1 MIGDF
6 TLANEKLLSAI
17 KSPDDIK
24 KLSYTELGELCAE
37 IRNAMIS
44 TVSKNGGHLSSN
56 LGVVELSVA
65 LHKVFNSPNDKI
77 IWDVGHQVYT
87 HKIITGRYE
96 KFNTLRTEGGISGFS
111 SPEESEHDIFYSGHS
126 STSVSSAF
134 GIAMSNLLNG
144 KKDYTVAV
152 IGDGALTGGLAYEAL
167 NNAGRSKAR
176 LIVVLND
183 NKMSISENVGGVA
196 RYLAIIRSKPE
207 YFRLKAKTESVLNKI
222 PLIGRQLSKRIFN
235 IKTRIKNRMYKSTF
249 FEDMGF
255 RYMGPIDGHNLEQL
269 SEALDSAK
277 LVNGPVLLHVNTIK
291 GKGYDFAEKA
301 PSEFHGISQFNI
313 DNGETNIGS
322 ENFSSVFGSSLCRTA
337 KDDKRVCAVTAAM
350 ALGTGLKEFSEIFK
364 DRFFDVGIAEEH
376 AITFASGLSKG
387 GMKPVVALYSTFLQR
402 AYDQLIHDCSL
413 QNANMVIAVDRAGFV
428 GEDGVT
434 HQGLFDVPMLLS
446 VPNIKVYS
454 PFTFKRLNWDLE
466 NTIKQDG
473 LFAVRYPRGNDTALP
488 SGYEISEMDYD
499 LFNENGGALIV
510 TYGRVSAEAMY
521 AVEKLKSENKTV
533 SLLVLNCIKPIPK
546 DVFNISMTYR
556 KIVFYEES
564 EKSGSVGAAFAED
577 LAEKGYNGKF
587 EHIAVN
593 NEFVHHASV
602 PSLMKKYGLDRES
615 IYNKFLE
622 RKNG

>member
-24 KLSYTELGELCAE
+24 KMSYTELGELCAE

-322 ENFSSVFGSSLCRTA
+322 ENFSSVFGSKVCKIAES
-337 KDDKRVCAVTAAM
+337 DKRVCTVTAAM
-350 ALGTGLKEFSEIFK
+350 ALGTGLKNFSEK
-364 DRFFDVGIAEEH
+364 YSDRFFDVGIAEEH

-454 PFTFKRLNWDLE
+454 PFTFKRLNCDLE
-466 NTIKQDG
+466 NSIKQDG
-473 LFAVRYPRGNDTALP
+473 LFAVRYPRGNDTVLP
-488 SGYEISEMDYD
+488 NGYEISEMDYD
-499 LFNENGGALIV
+499 LYNENGGALIV

-533 SLLVLNCIKPIPK
+533 SLLVLNCIKPISK

-564 EKSGSVGAAFAED
+564 EKSGSVGETFAEA

-615 IYNKFLE
+615 IYNKFSE

>member
-6 TLANEKLLSAI
+6 TLANDKLLSAI

-24 KLSYTELGELCAE
+24 RMSYDELGELCAE
-37 IRNAMIS
+37 IRNTLIE

-56 LGVVELSVA
+56 LGVVELSVS

-176 LIVVLND
+176 LIVILND

-196 RYLAIIRSKPE
+196 RYLAVIRSKPE

-222 PLIGRQLSKRIFN
+222 PLIGKLLSKQIFN
-235 IKTRIKNRMYKSTF
+235 IKTTIKNRLYKSTF

-277 LVNGPVLLHVNTIK
+277 LVKGPVLLHINTIK
-291 GKGYDFAEKA
+291 GKGYDFAEKS
-301 PSEFHGISQFNI
+301 PSEFHGISKFNI

-322 ENFSSVFGSSLCRTA
+322 ENFSSVFGSEICKIAES
-337 KDDKRVCAVTAAM
+337 DKKVCAVTAAM
-350 ALGTGLKEFSEIFK
+350 ALGTGLKEFSEK
-364 DRFFDVGIAEEH
+364 YSDRFFDVGIAEEH

-387 GMKPVVALYSTFLQR
+387 GMKPVVAIYSTFLQR
-402 AYDQLIHDCSL
+402 TYDQLIHDCSL

-454 PFTFKRLNWDLE
+454 PFTFKRLNFDLE

-473 LFAVRYPRGNDTALP
+473 FFAVRYPRGNDTVLP
-488 SGYEISEMDYD
+488 NGYEISERDYD

-510 TYGRVSAEAMY
+510 TYGRVSAEAMF
-521 AVEKLKSENKTV
+521 AVEKLKTENTIV
-533 SLLVLNCIKPIPK
+533 SLLVLNCIKPIVK
-546 DVFNISMTYR
+546 DAFNIAMTYR

-564 EKSGSVGAAFAED
+564 EKSGSVGTAFAET

-602 PSLMKKYGLDRES
+602 SSLMEKFGLDRDS
-615 IYNKFLE
+615 IYNKFSE

>member
-24 KLSYTELGELCAE
+24 KMSYTELGELCAE

-65 LHKVFNSPNDKI
+65 LHKVFNSPSDKI

-134 GIAMSNLLNG
+134 GIAMSNLLKG

-196 RYLAIIRSKPE
+196 RYLAVIRSKPE

-222 PLIGRQLSKRIFN
+222 PLIGRQLSKQIFN

-277 LVNGPVLLHVNTIK
+277 LVNRPVLLHVNTIK

-322 ENFSSVFGSSLCRTA
+322 ENFSSVFGSSLCGIA

-350 ALGTGLKEFSEIFK
+350 ALGTGLKEFSQIFK

-454 PFTFKRLNWDLE
+454 PFTFKRLNCDLE
-466 NTIKQDG
+466 NSIKQDG
-473 LFAVRYPRGNDTALP
+473 LFAVRYPRGNDTVLP
-488 SGYEISEMDYD
+488 NGYEISERDYD

-564 EKSGSVGAAFAED
+564 EKSGSVGETFAEA

-593 NEFVHHASV
+593 NEFVHHAPVS
-602 PSLMKKYGLDRES
+602 SLMKKYGLYREA
-615 IYNKFLE
+615 IYNKFSE

>member
-24 KLSYTELGELCAE
+24 KMSYTELGELCAE

-322 ENFSSVFGSSLCRTA
+322 ENFSSVFGSKVCKIAES
-337 KDDKRVCAVTAAM
+337 DKRVCTVTAAM
-350 ALGTGLKEFSEIFK
+350 ALGTGLKNFSEK
-364 DRFFDVGIAEEH
+364 YSDRFFDVGIAEEH

-466 NTIKQDG
+466 NSIKQDG
-473 LFAVRYPRGNDTALP
+473 LFAVRYPRGNDTVLP
-488 SGYEISEMDYD
+488 NGYEISERDYD

-564 EKSGSVGAAFAED
+564 EKSGSVGETFAEA

-615 IYNKFLE
+615 IYNKFSE

>member
-1 MIGDF
+1 M
-6 TLANEKLLSAI
+6 ANDKLLSAI

-24 KLSYTELGELCAE
+24 RMSYDELGELCAE
-37 IRNAMIS
+37 IRNTLIE

-56 LGVVELSVA
+56 LGVVELSVS

-176 LIVVLND
+176 LIVILND

-196 RYLAIIRSKPE
+196 RYLAVIRSKPE

-222 PLIGRQLSKRIFN
+222 PLIGKLLSKQIFN
-235 IKTRIKNRMYKSTF
+235 IKTTIKNRLYKSTF

-277 LVNGPVLLHVNTIK
+277 LVKGPVLLHINTIK
-291 GKGYDFAEKA
+291 GKGYDFAEKS
-301 PSEFHGISQFNI
+301 PSEFHGISKFNI

-322 ENFSSVFGSSLCRTA
+322 ENFSSVFGSEICKIAES
-337 KDDKRVCAVTAAM
+337 DKKVCAVTAAM
-350 ALGTGLKEFSEIFK
+350 ALGTGLKEFSEK
-364 DRFFDVGIAEEH
+364 YSDRFFDVGIAEEH

-387 GMKPVVALYSTFLQR
+387 GMKPVVAIYSTFLQR
-402 AYDQLIHDCSL
+402 TYDQLIHDCSL

-454 PFTFKRLNWDLE
+454 PFTFKRLNFDLE

-473 LFAVRYPRGNDTALP
+473 FFAVRYPRGNDTVLP
-488 SGYEISEMDYD
+488 NGYEISERDYD

-510 TYGRVSAEAMY
+510 TYGRVSAEAMF
-521 AVEKLKSENKTV
+521 AVEKLKTENTIV
-533 SLLVLNCIKPIPK
+533 SLLVLNCIKPIAK
-546 DVFNISMTYR
+546 DAFNIAMTYR

-564 EKSGSVGAAFAED
+564 EKSGSVGTAFAET

-602 PSLMKKYGLDRES
+602 SSLMEKFGLDRDS
-615 IYNKFLE
+615 IYNNFSE

>member
-24 KLSYTELGELCAE
+24 KMSYTELGELCAE

-196 RYLAIIRSKPE
+196 RYLAVIRSKPE
-207 YFRLKAKTESVLNKI
+207 YFRLKAKTESILNKI
-222 PLIGRQLSKRIFN
+222 PLIGRQLSKQIFN

-350 ALGTGLKEFSEIFK
+350 ALGTGLKEFSQIFK

-533 SLLVLNCIKPIPK
+533 SLLVLNCIKPIAK
-546 DVFNISMTYR
+546 DAFNIAMTYR

-564 EKSGSVGAAFAED
+564 EKSGSVGETFAET
-577 LAEKGYNGKF
+577 LAVKGYNGKF

-615 IYNKFLE
+615 IYNKFSE

>member
-24 KLSYTELGELCAE
+24 KMSYTELGELCAE
-37 IRNAMIS
+37 IRDAMIS

-96 KFNTLRTEGGISGFS
+96 KFNTLRTEDGISGFS

-196 RYLAIIRSKPE
+196 RYLAVIRSKPE

-222 PLIGRQLSKRIFN
+222 PLIGRQLSKQIFN

-277 LVNGPVLLHVNTIK
+277 LVNGPVLLHINTIK

-350 ALGTGLKEFSEIFK
+350 ALGTGLKEFSQIFK

-454 PFTFKRLNWDLE
+454 PFTFNRLNWDLE

-473 LFAVRYPRGNDTALP
+473 LFAVRYPRGNDTVLP
-488 SGYEISEMDYD
+488 NGYEISERDYD

-533 SLLVLNCIKPIPK
+533 SLLVLNCIKPIAK

-564 EKSGSVGAAFAED
+564 EKSGSVGETFAET

-615 IYNKFLE
+615 IYNKFSE

>member
-6 TLANEKLLSAI
+6 TLPNNNLLSEI

-24 KLSYTELGELCAE
+24 NLSFDKLRELCAE
-37 IRNAMIS
+37 IRNVLIE
-44 TVSKNGGHLSSN
+44 TVSNNGGHLSSN

-65 LHKVFNSPNDKI
+65 LHKVFNSPKDKI

-87 HKIITGRYE
+87 HKILTGRCE
-96 KFNTLRTEGGISGFS
+96 QFSTLRTEGGISGFS

-134 GIAMSNLLNG
+134 GIAMANRING
-144 KKDYTVAV
+144 KKDYTIAV

-176 LIVVLND
+176 LIVILND

-196 RYLAIIRSKPE
+196 RYLAVIRSKPE
-207 YFRLKAKTESVLNKI
+207 YFRLKAKTESTITKI
-222 PLIGRQLSKRIFN
+222 PLIGRPLAKQIFDL
-235 IKTRIKNRMYKSTF
+235 KTRIKNRMYKSTF

-277 LVNGPVLLHVNTIK
+277 LVNGPVLLHINTIK
-291 GKGYDFAEKA
+291 GKGYDFAEKS
-301 PSEFHGISQFNI
+301 PSEFHGISKFNI

-322 ENFSSVFGSSLCRTA
+322 DNFSSVFGSTICELA
-337 KDDKRVCAVTAAM
+337 EKDKRVCAVTAAM
-350 ALGTGLKEFSEIFK
+350 ALGTGLKDFSKKYPE
-364 DRFFDVGIAEEH
+364 RFFDVGIAEEH
-376 AITFASGLSKG
+376 AITFTAGLSKG

-402 AYDQLIHDCSL
+402 SFDQLIHDCSL
-413 QNANMVIAVDRAGFV
+413 QNANMIIAVDRAGFV

-434 HQGLFDVPMLLS
+434 HQGLFDVPMLLA
-446 VPNIKVYS
+446 VPNIKIYS
-454 PFTFKRLNWDLE
+454 PFTFKRMKYDFE
-466 NTIKQDG
+466 SAVKQDG
-473 LFAVRYPRGNDTALP
+473 LFAIRYPRGNDADLP
-488 SGYEISEMDYD
+488 KGYEISENDFD
-499 LFNENGGALIV
+499 FFNENGAALIV
-510 TYGRVSAEAMY
+510 TYGRISAETMF
-521 AVEKLKSENKTV
+521 AVEKLKSENKIV

-546 DVFNISMTYR
+546 EVFNIALTYR

-564 EKSGSVGAAFAED
+564 EKAGSVGTAFAEI

-593 NEFVHHASV
+593 DEFVHHASV
-602 PSLMKKYGLDRES
+602 PALLKKFGLDRDS
-615 IYNKFLE
+615 IYNKFSEKL
-622 RKNG
+622 NG

>member
-24 KLSYTELGELCAE
+24 KMSYTELGELCAE

-65 LHKVFNSPNDKI
+65 LHKVFDSPNDKI

-196 RYLAIIRSKPE
+196 RYLAVIRSKPE

-222 PLIGRQLSKRIFN
+222 PLIGRQLSKQIFN

-277 LVNGPVLLHVNTIK
+277 LVNGPVLLHINTIK

-350 ALGTGLKEFSEIFK
+350 ALGTGLKEFSQIFK

-473 LFAVRYPRGNDTALP
+473 LFAVRYPRGNDTVLP
-488 SGYEISEMDYD
+488 SGYEISERDYD

-533 SLLVLNCIKPIPK
+533 SLLILNCIKPIAK
-546 DVFNISMTYR
+546 DAFNIAMTYR

-564 EKSGSVGAAFAED
+564 EKSGSVGETFAET

-615 IYNKFLE
+615 IYNKFSE

>member
-1 MIGDF
+1 M
-6 TLANEKLLSAI
+6 ANEKLLSAI

-24 KLSYTELGELCAE
+24 QMSYSQLSELCAE
-37 IRNAMIS
+37 IRNLLIA

-65 LHKVFNSPNDKI
+65 LHKVFNSPKDKI

-87 HKIITGRYE
+87 HKILTGRYE
-96 KFNTLRTEGGISGFS
+96 QFASLRTEGGISGFS
-111 SPEESEHDIFYSGHS
+111 SPQESEHDIFYSGHS

-134 GIAMSNLLNG
+134 GIAMSNRLNG

-167 NNAGRSKAR
+167 NNAGRSKTR

-196 RYLAIIRSKPE
+196 RYLAVIRSKPE
-207 YFRLKAKTESVLNKI
+207 YFRLKAKTESTINKI
-222 PLIGRQLSKRIFN
+222 PFIGRLLSKEIFN
-235 IKTRIKNRMYKSTF
+235 LKTRIKNRMYKSTF

-301 PSEFHGISQFNI
+301 PSEFHGISKFNI

-322 ENFSSVFGSSLCRTA
+322 ENFSAVFGSKLCEIA
-337 KDDKRVCAVTAAM
+337 ENDKRVCAVTAAM
-350 ALGTGLKEFSEIFK
+350 ALGTGLKEFSEK
-364 DRFFDVGIAEEH
+364 YSDRFFDVGIAEEH

-387 GMKPVVALYSTFLQR
+387 NMKPIVTLYSTFLQR
-402 AYDQLIHDCSL
+402 AYDQIIHDCSL

-446 VPNIKVYS
+446 VPNIKIYS
-454 PFTFKRLNWDLE
+454 PFTFNRLNFDLE
-466 NTIKQDG
+466 NVIEKDG
-473 LFAVRYPRGNDTALP
+473 LFAVRYPRGNDIVLP
-488 SGYEISEMDYD
+488 NGYEISEKDYD

-546 DVFNISMTYR
+546 EAFNIALTYKR
-556 KIVFYEES
+556 IVFFEES
-564 EKSGSVGAAFAED
+564 EKAGSVGTYFAET

-593 NEFVHHASV
+593 NEFVPHASV
-602 PSLMKKYGLDRES
+602 TSLMSKFGLDRDS
-615 IYNKFLE
+615 IYE
-622 RKNG
+622 RFRRS

>member
-24 KLSYTELGELCAE
+24 KMSYTELGELCAE

-322 ENFSSVFGSSLCRTA
+322 ENFSSVFGSKVCKIAES
-337 KDDKRVCAVTAAM
+337 DKRVCTVTAAM
-350 ALGTGLKEFSEIFK
+350 ALGTGLKNFSEK
-364 DRFFDVGIAEEH
+364 YSDRFFDVGIAEEH

-466 NTIKQDG
+466 NSIKQDG
-473 LFAVRYPRGNDTALP
+473 LFAVRYPRGNDTVLP
-488 SGYEISEMDYD
+488 NGYEISERDYD
-499 LFNENGGALIV
+499 LYNENGGALIV

-564 EKSGSVGAAFAED
+564 EKSGSVGETFAEA

-615 IYNKFLE
+615 IYNKFSE

>member
-24 KLSYTELGELCAE
+24 KMSYTELGELCAE

-196 RYLAIIRSKPE
+196 RYLAVIRSKPE

-222 PLIGRQLSKRIFN
+222 PLIGRQLSKQIFN

-277 LVNGPVLLHVNTIK
+277 LVNGPVLLHINTIK

-337 KDDKRVCAVTAAM
+337 KDYKRVCAVTAAM
-350 ALGTGLKEFSEIFK
+350 ALGTGLKEFSQIFK

-473 LFAVRYPRGNDTALP
+473 LFAVRYPRGNDTVLP
-488 SGYEISEMDYD
+488 NGYEISEMDYD

-533 SLLVLNCIKPIPK
+533 SLLILNCIKPIAK
-546 DVFNISMTYR
+546 DAFNIAMTYR

-564 EKSGSVGAAFAED
+564 EKSGSVGETFAET

-615 IYNKFLE
+615 IYNKFSE

>member
-6 TLANEKLLSAI
+6 ILENNSLLSTI
-17 KSPDDIK
+17 KSPSDVK
-24 KLSYTELGELCAE
+24 KLSLGELEILCAE
-37 IRNAMIS
+37 IRNLMIE
-44 TVSKNGGHLSSN
+44 TVSQNGGHLSSN

-87 HKIITGRYE
+87 HKILTGRYE
-96 KFNTLRTEGGISGFS
+96 KFSTLRTEGGISGFS

-126 STSVSSAF
+126 STSVSSAL
-134 GIAMSNLLNG
+134 GIALSNHING
-144 KKDYTVAV
+144 KRDYTVAV

-167 NNAGRSKAR
+167 NNAGRAKAR

-196 RYLAIIRSKPE
+196 RYLAVIRSKPE
-207 YFRLKAKTESVLNKI
+207 YFRLKAKTETVITKI
-222 PLIGRQLSKRIFN
+222 PLVGRSLAKEIFK

-277 LVNGPVLLHVNTIK
+277 LVNGPVLLHINTVK

-301 PSEFHGISQFNI
+301 PSEFHGISKFNI
-313 DNGETNIGS
+313 ENGETNIGS
-322 ENFSSVFGSSLCRTA
+322 ENFSSAFGEIICDKA
-337 KDDKRVCAVTAAM
+337 KNDKRICAVTAAM
-350 ALGTGLKEFSEIFK
+350 SLGTGLKDFSDK
-364 DRFFDVGIAEEH
+364 YPDRFFDVGIAEEH

-402 AYDQLIHDCSL
+402 TYDQLIHDCSL
-413 QNANMVIAVDRAGFV
+413 QNANMIIAVDRAGFV

-446 VPNIKVYS
+446 IPNIKIYS
-454 PFTFKRLNWDLE
+454 PFTFERMKHDFDTAFE
-466 NTIKQDG
+466 QDG
-473 LFAVRYPRGNDTALP
+473 LFAVRYPRGNDTVLP
-488 SGYEISEMDYD
+488 NGYEISKNDFD
-499 LFNENGGALIV
+499 LFNENGGAVIV
-510 TYGRVSAEAMY
+510 TYGRVSAEAMF
-521 AVEKLKSENKTV
+521 AVEKLKSVNKIV
-533 SLLVLNCIKPIPK
+533 SLLVLNVIKPIPI
-546 DVFNISMTYR
+546 DALNIAQTYK

-564 EKSGSVGAAFAED
+564 ERTGAVGSLFGEM
-577 LAEKGYNGKF
+577 LAERGYTGKY

-593 NEFVHHASV
+593 NEFVHHAPVS
-602 PSLMKKYGLDRES
+602 SLFQKYHLDRNS
-615 IYNKFLE
+615 IYNKFSEKL
-622 RKNG
+622 NG

>member
-1 MIGDF
+1 MNGDF
-6 TLANEKLLSAI
+6 ILANEKLLSAI
-17 KSPDDIK
+17 KSPDDVK
-24 KLSYTELGELCAE
+24 RMSYDELGELCAE
-37 IRNAMIS
+37 IRNTLIE

-56 LGVVELSVA
+56 LGVVELSVS
-65 LHKVFNSPNDKI
+65 LHKVFNSPSDKI

-176 LIVVLND
+176 LIVILND

-196 RYLAIIRSKPE
+196 RYLAVIRSKPE

-222 PLIGRQLSKRIFN
+222 PLIGKLLSKQIFN
-235 IKTRIKNRMYKSTF
+235 IKTTIKNRLYKSTF

-277 LVNGPVLLHVNTIK
+277 LVKGPVLLHINTIK
-291 GKGYDFAEKA
+291 GKGYDFAEKS
-301 PSEFHGISQFNI
+301 PSEFHGISKFNI

-322 ENFSSVFGSSLCRTA
+322 ENFSSVFGSEICKIAES
-337 KDDKRVCAVTAAM
+337 DKKVCAVTAAM
-350 ALGTGLKEFSEIFK
+350 ALGTGLKEFSEK
-364 DRFFDVGIAEEH
+364 YSDRFFDVGIAEEH

-387 GMKPVVALYSTFLQR
+387 GMKPVVAIYSTFLQR
-402 AYDQLIHDCSL
+402 TYDQLIHDCSL

-454 PFTFKRLNWDLE
+454 PFTFKRLNFDLE

-473 LFAVRYPRGNDTALP
+473 FFAVRYPRGNDTVLP
-488 SGYEISEMDYD
+488 NGYEISERDYD

-510 TYGRVSAEAMY
+510 TYGRVSAEAMF
-521 AVEKLKSENKTV
+521 AVEKLKTENTIV
-533 SLLVLNCIKPIPK
+533 SLLVLNCIKPIAK
-546 DVFNISMTYR
+546 DAFNIAMTYR

-564 EKSGSVGAAFAED
+564 EKSGSVGTAFAET

-602 PSLMKKYGLDRES
+602 SSLMEKFGLDRDS
-615 IYNKFLE
+615 IYNKFSE

>member
-24 KLSYTELGELCAE
+24 KMSYTELGELCAE

-196 RYLAIIRSKPE
+196 RYLAVIRSKPE

-222 PLIGRQLSKRIFN
+222 PLIGRQLSKQIFN

-277 LVNGPVLLHVNTIK
+277 LVNGPVLLHINTIK

-350 ALGTGLKEFSEIFK
+350 ALGTGLKEFSQIFK

-473 LFAVRYPRGNDTALP
+473 LFAVRYPRGNDTVLP
-488 SGYEISEMDYD
+488 NGYEISEMDYD

-533 SLLVLNCIKPIPK
+533 SLLILNCIKPIAK
-546 DVFNISMTYR
+546 DAFNIAMTYR

-564 EKSGSVGAAFAED
+564 EKSGSVGETFAET

-615 IYNKFLE
+615 IYNKFSE

>member
-24 KLSYTELGELCAE
+24 KMSYTELGELCAE

-322 ENFSSVFGSSLCRTA
+322 ENFSSVFGSKVCKIAES
-337 KDDKRVCAVTAAM
+337 DKRVCTVTAAM
-350 ALGTGLKEFSEIFK
+350 ALGTGLKNFSEK
-364 DRFFDVGIAEEH
+364 YSDRFFDVGIAEEH

-466 NTIKQDG
+466 NTIKQAG
-473 LFAVRYPRGNDTALP
+473 LFAVRYPRGNDTVLP
-488 SGYEISEMDYD
+488 NGYEISERDYD

-564 EKSGSVGAAFAED
+564 EKSGSVGETFAEA

-615 IYNKFLE
+615 IYNKFSE

>member
-24 KLSYTELGELCAE
+24 KMSYTELGELCAE

-322 ENFSSVFGSSLCRTA
+322 ENFSSVFGSKVCKIAES
-337 KDDKRVCAVTAAM
+337 DKRVCTVTAAM
-350 ALGTGLKEFSEIFK
+350 ALGTGLKNFSEK
-364 DRFFDVGIAEEH
+364 YSDRFFDVGIAEEH

-402 AYDQLIHDCSL
+402 AYDQLVHDCSL

-434 HQGLFDVPMLLS
+434 HQGLFDVSMLLS

-466 NTIKQDG
+466 NTIKKDG
-473 LFAVRYPRGNDTALP
+473 LFAVRYPRGNDTVLP
-488 SGYEISEMDYD
+488 NGYEISEMDYD

-564 EKSGSVGAAFAED
+564 EKSGSVGEIFAEA

-615 IYNKFLE
+615 IYNKFSE

>member
-24 KLSYTELGELCAE
+24 KMSYTELGELCAE

-196 RYLAIIRSKPE
+196 RYLAVIRSKPE

-222 PLIGRQLSKRIFN
+222 PLIGRQLSKQIFN

-277 LVNGPVLLHVNTIK
+277 LVNGPVLLHINTIK

-350 ALGTGLKEFSEIFK
+350 ALGTGLKEFSQIFK

-473 LFAVRYPRGNDTALP
+473 LFAVRYPRGNDTVLP
-488 SGYEISEMDYD
+488 NGYEISERDYD

-533 SLLVLNCIKPIPK
+533 SLLVLNCIKPIAK

-564 EKSGSVGAAFAED
+564 EKSGSVGETFAET

-615 IYNKFLE
+615 IYNKFSE

>member
-1 MIGDF
+1 MENN
-6 TLANEKLLSAI
+6 TLLSAI
-17 KSPDDIK
+17 KSPDDLK
-24 KLSYTELGELCAE
+24 KLSFQQLGILCAE
-37 IRNAMIS
+37 IRNLMIT
-44 TVSKNGGHLSSN
+44 TVSQNGGHLSSN

-77 IWDVGHQVYT
+77 IWDVGHQVYA
-87 HKIITGRYE
+87 HKILTGRYE
-96 KFNTLRTEGGISGFS
+96 NFSTLRTEGGISGFS

-134 GIAMSNLLNG
+134 GIAMSNLMTG
-144 KKDYTVAV
+144 KKDYTIAV

-167 NNAGRSKAR
+167 NNAGRSRAR

-196 RYLAIIRSKPE
+196 RYLAVIRSKPE
-207 YFRLKAKTESVLNKI
+207 YFRLKAKTESTLTKI
-222 PLIGRQLSKRIFN
+222 PFIGRALAKEIFN
-235 IKTRIKNRMYKSTF
+235 LKTRIKNRMYKSTF

-277 LVNGPVLLHVNTIK
+277 LVNGPVLLHINTVK
-291 GKGYDFAEKA
+291 GKGYDFAEKS
-301 PSEFHGISQFNI
+301 PSEFHGISKFNI
-313 DNGETNIGS
+313 NNGETNIGS
-322 ENFSSVFGSSLCRTA
+322 ENFSSVFGETICNMA
-337 KDDKRVCAVTAAM
+337 ENDKRICAVTAAM
-350 ALGTGLKEFSEIFK
+350 SLGTGLKDFSEK
-364 DRFFDVGIAEEH
+364 YPDRFFDVGIAEEH

-413 QNANMVIAVDRAGFV
+413 QNANMIIAVDRAGFV

-446 VPNIKVYS
+446 VPNIKIYS
-454 PFTFKRLNWDLE
+454 PFTFKRMKFDFDVAV
-466 NTIKQDG
+466 KQNG
-473 LFAVRYPRGNDTALP
+473 LFAVRYPRGNDTVLP
-488 SGYEISEMDYD
+488 QGYEISENDFD

-521 AVEKLKSENKTV
+521 AVEKLKSENKIV
-533 SLLVLNCIKPIPK
+533 SLLILNCIKPIPK
-546 DVFNISMTYR
+546 EAFNIALTYK

-564 EKSGSVGAAFAED
+564 EKAGSVGTIFAET
-577 LAEKGYNGKF
+577 LAERGYNGKY

-593 NEFVHHASV
+593 NEFVPHASV
-602 PSLMKKYGLDRES
+602 SALMNKFGFDRES
-615 IYNKFLE
+615 IYNKFSEKL
-622 RKNG
+622 NG

>member
-1 MIGDF
+1 M
-6 TLANEKLLSAI
+6 ANEKLLSAI
-17 KSPDDIK
+17 KSPYDIK
-24 KLSYTELGELCAE
+24 QMSYAELSELCAE
-37 IRNAMIS
+37 IRNLMID

-65 LHKVFNSPNDKI
+65 LHKVFDSPNDKI

-87 HKIITGRYE
+87 HKILTGRYD
-96 KFNTLRTEGGISGFS
+96 KFCSLRTEGGISGFS

-134 GIAMSNLLNG
+134 GVAMSNRLNG

-196 RYLAIIRSKPE
+196 RYLAVIRSKPE
-207 YFRLKAKTESVLNKI
+207 YFRLKAKTESTLNKI
-222 PLIGRQLSKRIFN
+222 PFVGRLLAKEIFN

-277 LVNGPVLLHVNTIK
+277 MVNGPVLLHVNTIK
-291 GKGYDFAEKA
+291 GKGYDFAEKS
-301 PSEFHGISQFNI
+301 PSEFHGISKFNI
-313 DNGETNIGS
+313 DNGETNLGT
-322 ENFSSVFGSSLCRTA
+322 ENFSSVFGSKLCEA
-337 KDDKRVCAVTAAM
+337 AEKDKKICAVTAAM
-350 ALGTGLKEFSEIFK
+350 ALGTGLKDFSEQYP

-376 AITFASGLSKG
+376 AITFSSGLAKG

-446 VPNIKVYS
+446 VPNIKIYS
-454 PFTFKRLNWDLE
+454 PFTFERLNFDLD
-466 NTIKQDG
+466 NAIKKDG

-488 SGYEISEMDYD
+488 KGYKISDRDFD
-499 LFNENGGALIV
+499 LFNENGGVLIV
-510 TYGRVSAEAMY
+510 TYGRVSAEAMF
-521 AVEKLKSENKTV
+521 AVERLKAENKIV
-533 SLLVLNCIKPIPK
+533 SLLVLNCIKPVPK
-546 DVFNISMTYR
+546 DAVNIAMTYKR
-556 KIVFYEES
+556 IAFYEES
-564 EKSGSVGAAFAED
+564 QKAGSVGTAFSAV

-593 NEFVHHASV
+593 NEFVPHSSV
-602 PSLMKKYGLDRES
+602 SSLMSKFCLDRDS
-615 IYNKFLE
+615 IYEKF
-622 RKNG
+622 RRN

>member
-24 KLSYTELGELCAE
+24 KMSYTELGELCAE

-196 RYLAIIRSKPE
+196 RYLAVIRSKPE

-222 PLIGRQLSKRIFN
+222 PLIGRQLSKQIFN

-350 ALGTGLKEFSEIFK
+350 ALGTGLKEFSQIFK

-473 LFAVRYPRGNDTALP
+473 LFAVRYPRGNDTVLP
-488 SGYEISEMDYD
+488 NGYEISERDYD

-564 EKSGSVGAAFAED
+564 EKSGSVGETFAET

-615 IYNKFLE
+615 IYNKFSE

>member
-1 MIGDF
+1 MI
-6 TLANEKLLSAI
+6 T
-17 KSPDDIK
+17 
-24 KLSYTELGELCAE
+24 
-37 IRNAMIS
+37 
-44 TVSKNGGHLSSN
+44 TVSQNGGHLSSN

-87 HKIITGRYE
+87 HKILTGRYE
-96 KFNTLRTEGGISGFS
+96 NFPTLRTEGGISGFS

-134 GIAMSNLLNG
+134 GIAMSNLMTG
-144 KKDYTVAV
+144 KKDYTIAV

-167 NNAGRSKAR
+167 NNAGRSRAR
-176 LIVVLND
+176 LIVILND

-196 RYLAIIRSKPE
+196 RYLAVIRSKPE
-207 YFRLKAKTESVLNKI
+207 YFRLKAKTESTLTKI
-222 PLIGRQLSKRIFN
+222 PFIGRALAKEIFN
-235 IKTRIKNRMYKSTF
+235 LKTRIKNRMYKSTF

-277 LVNGPVLLHVNTIK
+277 LVNGPVLLHINTVK
-291 GKGYDFAEKA
+291 GKGYDFAEKS
-301 PSEFHGISQFNI
+301 PSEFHGISKFNI
-313 DNGETNIGS
+313 NNGETNIGS
-322 ENFSSVFGSSLCRTA
+322 ENFSSVFGETICNMA
-337 KDDKRVCAVTAAM
+337 ENDKRICAVTAAM
-350 ALGTGLKEFSEIFK
+350 SLGTGLKDFSEK
-364 DRFFDVGIAEEH
+364 YPDRFFDVGIAEEH

-387 GMKPVVALYSTFLQR
+387 GVKPVVALYSTFLQR

-413 QNANMVIAVDRAGFV
+413 QNANMIIAVDRAGFV

-446 VPNIKVYS
+446 VPNIKIYS
-454 PFTFKRLNWDLE
+454 PFTFNRMKFDFDVAV
-466 NTIKQDG
+466 KQNG
-473 LFAVRYPRGNDTALP
+473 LFAVRYPRGNDTVLP
-488 SGYEISEMDYD
+488 QGYEISENDFD

-521 AVEKLKSENKTV
+521 AVEKLKSENKIV

-546 DVFNISMTYR
+546 EAFNIALTYK

-564 EKSGSVGAAFAED
+564 EKAGSVGTIFAET
-577 LAEKGYNGKF
+577 LAERGYNGKY

-593 NEFVHHASV
+593 NEFVPHASV
-602 PSLMKKYGLDRES
+602 SALMNKFGFDRES
-615 IYNKFLE
+615 IYNKFSEKL
-622 RKNG
+622 NG

>member
-24 KLSYTELGELCAE
+24 KMSYTELGELCAE

-196 RYLAIIRSKPE
+196 RYLAVIRSKPE

-222 PLIGRQLSKRIFN
+222 PLIGRQLSKQIFN

-277 LVNGPVLLHVNTIK
+277 LVNGPVLLHINTIK

-350 ALGTGLKEFSEIFK
+350 ALGTGLKEFSQIFK

-473 LFAVRYPRGNDTALP
+473 LFAVRYPRGNDTVLP
-488 SGYEISEMDYD
+488 NGYEISERDYD
-499 LFNENGGALIV
+499 LYNENGGALIV

-564 EKSGSVGAAFAED
+564 EKSGSVGETFAET

-593 NEFVHHASV
+593 NEFVHHAPVS
-602 PSLMKKYGLDRES
+602 SLMKKYGLDRES
-615 IYNKFLE
+615 IYNKFSE

>member
-24 KLSYTELGELCAE
+24 KMSYTELGELCAE

-196 RYLAIIRSKPE
+196 RYLAVIRSKPE

-222 PLIGRQLSKRIFN
+222 PLIGRQLSKQIFN

-277 LVNGPVLLHVNTIK
+277 LVNGPVLLHINTIK

-350 ALGTGLKEFSEIFK
+350 ALGTGLKEFSQIFK

-454 PFTFKRLNWDLE
+454 PFTFNRLNWDLE

-473 LFAVRYPRGNDTALP
+473 LFAVRYPRGNDTVLP
-488 SGYEISEMDYD
+488 NGYEISERDYD

-533 SLLVLNCIKPIPK
+533 SLLVLNCIKPIAK

-564 EKSGSVGAAFAED
+564 EKSGSVGETFAET

-615 IYNKFLE
+615 IYNKFSE

>member
-24 KLSYTELGELCAE
+24 KMSYTELGELCAE

-322 ENFSSVFGSSLCRTA
+322 ENFSSVFGSKVCKIAES
-337 KDDKRVCAVTAAM
+337 DKRVCTVTAAM
-350 ALGTGLKEFSEIFK
+350 ALGTGLKNFSEK
-364 DRFFDVGIAEEH
+364 YSDRFFDVGIAEEH

-466 NTIKQDG
+466 NTIKKDG
-473 LFAVRYPRGNDTALP
+473 LFAVRYPRGNDTVLP
-488 SGYEISEMDYD
+488 NGYEISEMDYD
-499 LFNENGGALIV
+499 LYNENGGALIV

-564 EKSGSVGAAFAED
+564 EKSGSVGEIFAEA

-615 IYNKFLE
+615 IYNKFSE

>member
-6 TLANEKLLSAI
+6 TLANEKMLSAI

-24 KLSYTELGELCAE
+24 QLSYDELGELCAE
-37 IRNAMIS
+37 IRNTMID
-44 TVSKNGGHLSSN
+44 TVSQNGGHLSSN

-111 SPEESEHDIFYSGHS
+111 SPEESKHDIFYSGHS

-167 NNAGRSKAR
+167 NNAGRSKTR
-176 LIVVLND
+176 LIVILND

-196 RYLAIIRSKPE
+196 RYLAVIRSKPE

-222 PLIGRQLSKRIFN
+222 PLVGKPLAKQIFN
-235 IKTRIKNRMYKSTF
+235 IKTRIKNRLYRSTF

-269 SEALDSAK
+269 CEALDSAK

-291 GKGYDFAEKA
+291 GKGYDFAEKS
-301 PSEFHGISQFNI
+301 PSEFHGISRFNV
-313 DNGETNIGS
+313 DNGETNLCS
-322 ENFSSVFGSSLCRTA
+322 ENFSSVFGSIICKIA
-337 KDDKRVCAVTAAM
+337 ENDKRVCAVTAAM
-350 ALGTGLKEFSEIFK
+350 SLGTGLKEFSQKYPE
-364 DRFFDVGIAEEH
+364 RFFDVGIAEEH

-402 AYDQLIHDCSL
+402 TYDQLIHDCSL
-413 QNANMVIAVDRAGFV
+413 QKADMIIAVDRAGFV

-434 HQGLFDVPMLLS
+434 HQGLFDIPMLLS
-446 VPNIKVYS
+446 VPDIKIFS
-454 PFTFKRLNWDLE
+454 PFTFKRMKFDFE
-466 NTIKQDG
+466 YSVRQKG
-473 LFAVRYPRGNDTALP
+473 LFVIRYPRGGDTLLP
-488 SGYEISEMDYD
+488 ENYEISENDFD

-510 TYGRVSAEAMY
+510 TYGRISAEAMF
-521 AVEKLKSENKTV
+521 AIEKLKSENTFV
-533 SLLVLNCIKPIPK
+533 SLLVLNCVKPIPK
-546 DVFNISMTYR
+546 DSFNIALTYR

-564 EKSGSVGAAFAED
+564 EKAGSVGTLFAET

-593 NEFVHHASV
+593 NVFVHHAPVS
-602 PSLMKKYGLDRES
+602 SLMEKFGLDRES
-615 IYNKFLE
+615 IYNKFSE

>member
-24 KLSYTELGELCAE
+24 KMSYTEIGELCAE

-196 RYLAIIRSKPE
+196 RYLAVIRSKPE

-222 PLIGRQLSKRIFN
+222 PLIGRQLSKQIFN

-322 ENFSSVFGSSLCRTA
+322 ENFSSVFGSSLCRIA
-337 KDDKRVCAVTAAM
+337 KDDKRICAVTAAM

-488 SGYEISEMDYD
+488 SGYEISERDYD

-533 SLLVLNCIKPIPK
+533 SLLILNCIKPIAK
-546 DVFNISMTYR
+546 DAFNIAMTYR

-564 EKSGSVGAAFAED
+564 EKSGSVGAAFAET

-593 NEFVHHASV
+593 NEFVHHAPVS
-602 PSLMKKYGLDRES
+602 SLMKKYGLDRES
-615 IYNKFLE
+615 IYNKFSE

>member
-6 TLANEKLLSAI
+6 TLANDKLLSAI

-24 KLSYTELGELCAE
+24 RMSYDELGELCAE
-37 IRNAMIS
+37 IRNTLIE

-56 LGVVELSVA
+56 LGVVELSVS

-176 LIVVLND
+176 LIVILND

-196 RYLAIIRSKPE
+196 RYLAVIRSKPE

-222 PLIGRQLSKRIFN
+222 PLIGKLLSKQIFN
-235 IKTRIKNRMYKSTF
+235 IKTTIKNRLYKSTF

-277 LVNGPVLLHVNTIK
+277 LVKGPVLLHINTIK
-291 GKGYDFAEKA
+291 GKGYDFAEKS
-301 PSEFHGISQFNI
+301 PSEFHGISKFNI

-322 ENFSSVFGSSLCRTA
+322 ENFSSVFGSEICKIAES
-337 KDDKRVCAVTAAM
+337 DKKVCAVTAAM
-350 ALGTGLKEFSEIFK
+350 ALGTGLKEFSEK
-364 DRFFDVGIAEEH
+364 YSDRFFDVGIAEEH

-387 GMKPVVALYSTFLQR
+387 GIKPVVAIYSTFLQR
-402 AYDQLIHDCSL
+402 TYDQLIHDCSL

-454 PFTFKRLNWDLE
+454 PFTFKRLNFDLE

-473 LFAVRYPRGNDTALP
+473 FFAVRYPRGNDTVLP
-488 SGYEISEMDYD
+488 NGYEISERDYD

-510 TYGRVSAEAMY
+510 TYGRVSSEAMF
-521 AVEKLKSENKTV
+521 AIEKLKTENTIV
-533 SLLVLNCIKPIPK
+533 SLLVLNCIKPIVK
-546 DVFNISMTYR
+546 DVFNIAMTYR

-564 EKSGSVGAAFAED
+564 EKSGSVGTAFAET

-602 PSLMKKYGLDRES
+602 SSLMEKFGLDRDS
-615 IYNKFLE
+615 IYNKFSE

>member
-6 TLANEKLLSAI
+6 TLANDKLLSAI

-24 KLSYTELGELCAE
+24 RMSYDELGELCAE
-37 IRNAMIS
+37 IRNTLIE

-56 LGVVELSVA
+56 LGVVELSVS

-134 GIAMSNLLNG
+134 GIAMSDLLNG

-176 LIVVLND
+176 LIVILND

-196 RYLAIIRSKPE
+196 RYLAVIRSKPE

-222 PLIGRQLSKRIFN
+222 PLIGKLLSKQIFN
-235 IKTRIKNRMYKSTF
+235 IKTTIKNRLYKSTF

-277 LVNGPVLLHVNTIK
+277 LVKGPVLLHINTIK
-291 GKGYDFAEKA
+291 GKGYDFAEKS
-301 PSEFHGISQFNI
+301 PSEFHGISKFNI

-322 ENFSSVFGSSLCRTA
+322 ENFSSVFGSEICKIAES
-337 KDDKRVCAVTAAM
+337 DKKVCAVTAAM
-350 ALGTGLKEFSEIFK
+350 ALGTGLKEFSEK
-364 DRFFDVGIAEEH
+364 YSDRFFDVGIAEEH

-387 GMKPVVALYSTFLQR
+387 GMKPVVAIYSTFLQR
-402 AYDQLIHDCSL
+402 TYDQLIHDCSL

-454 PFTFKRLNWDLE
+454 PFTFTRLNFDLE

-473 LFAVRYPRGNDTALP
+473 FFAVRYPRGNDTVLP
-488 SGYEISEMDYD
+488 NGYEISERDYD

-510 TYGRVSAEAMY
+510 TYGRVSAEAMF
-521 AVEKLKSENKTV
+521 AVEKLKTENTIV
-533 SLLVLNCIKPIPK
+533 SLLVLNCIKPIAK
-546 DVFNISMTYR
+546 DAFNIAMTYR

-564 EKSGSVGAAFAED
+564 EKSGSVGTAFAET

-602 PSLMKKYGLDRES
+602 SSLMEKFGLDRDS
-615 IYNKFLE
+615 IYNNFSE

>member
-1 MIGDF
+1 M
-6 TLANEKLLSAI
+6 ANEKLLSAI
-17 KSPDDIK
+17 KSPDDVK
-24 KLSYTELGELCAE
+24 RMSYDELGELCAE
-37 IRNAMIS
+37 IRNTLIE

-56 LGVVELSVA
+56 LGVVELSVS
-65 LHKVFNSPNDKI
+65 LHKVFNSPSDKI

-176 LIVVLND
+176 LIVILND

-196 RYLAIIRSKPE
+196 RYLAVIRSKPE

-222 PLIGRQLSKRIFN
+222 PLIGKLLSKQIFN
-235 IKTRIKNRMYKSTF
+235 IKTTIKNRLYKSTF

-277 LVNGPVLLHVNTIK
+277 LVKGPVLLHINTIK
-291 GKGYDFAEKA
+291 GKGYDFAEKS
-301 PSEFHGISQFNI
+301 PSEFHGISKFNI

-322 ENFSSVFGSSLCRTA
+322 ENFSSVFGSEICKIAES
-337 KDDKRVCAVTAAM
+337 DKKVCAVTAAM
-350 ALGTGLKEFSEIFK
+350 ALGTGLKEFSEK
-364 DRFFDVGIAEEH
+364 YSDRFFDVGIAEEH

-387 GMKPVVALYSTFLQR
+387 GMKPVVAIYSTFLQR
-402 AYDQLIHDCSL
+402 TYDQLIHDCSL

-454 PFTFKRLNWDLE
+454 PFTFKRLNFDLE

-473 LFAVRYPRGNDTALP
+473 FFAVRYPRGNDTVLP
-488 SGYEISEMDYD
+488 NGYEISERDYD

-510 TYGRVSAEAMY
+510 TYGRVSAEAMF
-521 AVEKLKSENKTV
+521 AVEKLKTENTIV
-533 SLLVLNCIKPIPK
+533 SLLVLNCIKPIAK
-546 DVFNISMTYR
+546 DAFNIAMTYR

-564 EKSGSVGAAFAED
+564 EKSGSVGTAFAET

-602 PSLMKKYGLDRES
+602 SSLMEKFGLDRDS
-615 IYNKFLE
+615 IYNKFSE

>member
-24 KLSYTELGELCAE
+24 KMSYTELGELCAE

-196 RYLAIIRSKPE
+196 RYLAVIRSKPE

-222 PLIGRQLSKRIFN
+222 PLIGRQLSKQIFN

-277 LVNGPVLLHVNTIK
+277 LVNGPVLLHINTIK

-350 ALGTGLKEFSEIFK
+350 ALGTGLKEFSRIFK

-473 LFAVRYPRGNDTALP
+473 LFAVRYPRGNDTVLP
-488 SGYEISEMDYD
+488 NGYEISERDYD

-533 SLLVLNCIKPIPK
+533 SLLILNCIKPIAK
-546 DVFNISMTYR
+546 DAFNIAMTYR

-564 EKSGSVGAAFAED
+564 EKSGSVGAAFAET

-615 IYNKFLE
+615 IYNKFSE

>member
-6 TLANEKLLSAI
+6 TLANDKLLSAI

-24 KLSYTELGELCAE
+24 RMSYDELGELCAE
-37 IRNAMIS
+37 IRNTLIE
-44 TVSKNGGHLSSN
+44 TVSNNGGHLSSN
-56 LGVVELSVA
+56 LGVVELSVS

-176 LIVVLND
+176 LIVILND

-196 RYLAIIRSKPE
+196 RYLAVIRSKPE

-222 PLIGRQLSKRIFN
+222 PLIGKLLSKQIFN
-235 IKTRIKNRMYKSTF
+235 IKTTIKNRLYKSTF

-277 LVNGPVLLHVNTIK
+277 LVKGPVLLHINTIK
-291 GKGYDFAEKA
+291 GKGYDFAEKS
-301 PSEFHGISQFNI
+301 PSEFHGISKFNI

-322 ENFSSVFGSSLCRTA
+322 ENFSSVFGSEICKIAES
-337 KDDKRVCAVTAAM
+337 DKKVCAVTAAM
-350 ALGTGLKEFSEIFK
+350 ALGTGLKEFSEK
-364 DRFFDVGIAEEH
+364 YSDRFFDVGIAEEH

-387 GMKPVVALYSTFLQR
+387 GMKPVVAIYSTFLQR
-402 AYDQLIHDCSL
+402 TYDQLIHDCSL

-454 PFTFKRLNWDLE
+454 PFTFKRLNFDLE

-473 LFAVRYPRGNDTALP
+473 FFAVRYPRGNDTVLP
-488 SGYEISEMDYD
+488 NGYEISERDYD

-510 TYGRVSAEAMY
+510 TYGRVSAEAMF
-521 AVEKLKSENKTV
+521 AVEKLKTENTIV
-533 SLLVLNCIKPIPK
+533 SLLVLNCIKPIVK
-546 DVFNISMTYR
+546 DAFNIAMTYR

-564 EKSGSVGAAFAED
+564 EKSGSVGTAFAET

-602 PSLMKKYGLDRES
+602 SSLMKKFGLDRDS
-615 IYNKFLE
+615 IYNKFSE

>member
-1 MIGDF
+1 M
-6 TLANEKLLSAI
+6 ANEKLLSAI
-17 KSPDDIK
+17 KSPDDVK
-24 KLSYTELGELCAE
+24 RMSYDELGELCAE
-37 IRNAMIS
+37 IRNTLIE

-56 LGVVELSVA
+56 LGVVELSVS
-65 LHKVFNSPNDKI
+65 LHKVFNSPSDKI

-176 LIVVLND
+176 LIVILND

-196 RYLAIIRSKPE
+196 RYLAVIRSKPE

-222 PLIGRQLSKRIFN
+222 PLIGKLLSKQIFN
-235 IKTRIKNRMYKSTF
+235 IKTTIKNRLYKSTF

-277 LVNGPVLLHVNTIK
+277 LVKGPVLLHINTIK
-291 GKGYDFAEKA
+291 GKGYDFAEKS
-301 PSEFHGISQFNI
+301 PSEFHGISKFNI

-322 ENFSSVFGSSLCRTA
+322 ENFSSVFGSEICKIAES
-337 KDDKRVCAVTAAM
+337 DKKVCAVTAAM
-350 ALGTGLKEFSEIFK
+350 ALGTGLKEFSEK
-364 DRFFDVGIAEEH
+364 YSDRFFDVGIAEEH

-387 GMKPVVALYSTFLQR
+387 GMKPVVAIYSTFLQR
-402 AYDQLIHDCSL
+402 TYDQLIHDCSL

-454 PFTFKRLNWDLE
+454 PFTFKRLNFDLE

-473 LFAVRYPRGNDTALP
+473 FFAVRYPRGNDTVLP
-488 SGYEISEMDYD
+488 NGYEISERDYD

-510 TYGRVSAEAMY
+510 TYGRVSAEAMF
-521 AVEKLKSENKTV
+521 AVEKLKTENTIV
-533 SLLVLNCIKPIPK
+533 SLLVLNCIKPIAK
-546 DVFNISMTYR
+546 DAFNIAMTYR

-564 EKSGSVGAAFAED
+564 EKSGSVGTAFAET

-602 PSLMKKYGLDRES
+602 SSLMEKFGLDRDS
-615 IYNKFLE
+615 IYNNFSE

>member
-1 MIGDF
+1 MNGDF
-6 TLANEKLLSAI
+6 ILANEKLLSAI
-17 KSPDDIK
+17 KSPDDVK
-24 KLSYTELGELCAE
+24 RMSYDELGELCAE
-37 IRNAMIS
+37 IRNTLIE

-56 LGVVELSVA
+56 LGVVELSVS
-65 LHKVFNSPNDKI
+65 LHKVFNSPSDKI

-176 LIVVLND
+176 LIVILND

-196 RYLAIIRSKPE
+196 RYLAVIRSKPE

-222 PLIGRQLSKRIFN
+222 PLIGKLLSKQIFN
-235 IKTRIKNRMYKSTF
+235 IKTTIKNRLYKSTF

-277 LVNGPVLLHVNTIK
+277 LVKGPVLLHINTIK
-291 GKGYDFAEKA
+291 GKGYDFAEKS
-301 PSEFHGISQFNI
+301 PSEFHGISKFNI

-322 ENFSSVFGSSLCRTA
+322 ENFSSVFGSEICKIAES
-337 KDDKRVCAVTAAM
+337 DKKVCAVTAAM
-350 ALGTGLKEFSEIFK
+350 ALGTGLKEFSEK
-364 DRFFDVGIAEEH
+364 YSDRFFDVGIAEEH

-387 GMKPVVALYSTFLQR
+387 GMKPVVAIYSTFLQR
-402 AYDQLIHDCSL
+402 TYDQLIHDCSL

-454 PFTFKRLNWDLE
+454 PFTFKRLNFDLE

-473 LFAVRYPRGNDTALP
+473 FFAVRYPRGNDTVLP
-488 SGYEISEMDYD
+488 NGYEISERDYD

-510 TYGRVSAEAMY
+510 TYGRVSAEAMF
-521 AVEKLKSENKTV
+521 AVEKLKTENTIV
-533 SLLVLNCIKPIPK
+533 SLLVLNCIKPIAK
-546 DVFNISMTYR
+546 DAFNIAMTYR

-564 EKSGSVGAAFAED
+564 EKSGSVGTAFAET

-602 PSLMKKYGLDRES
+602 SSLMEKFGLDRDS
-615 IYNKFLE
+615 IYNNFSE

>member
-6 TLANEKLLSAI
+6 TLANDKLLSAI

-24 KLSYTELGELCAE
+24 RMSYDELGELCAE
-37 IRNAMIS
+37 IRNTLIE

-56 LGVVELSVA
+56 LGVVELSVS

-176 LIVVLND
+176 LIVILND

-196 RYLAIIRSKPE
+196 RYLAVIRSKPE

-222 PLIGRQLSKRIFN
+222 PLIGKLLSKQIFN
-235 IKTRIKNRMYKSTF
+235 IKTTIKNRLYKSTF

-277 LVNGPVLLHVNTIK
+277 LVKGPVLLHINTIK
-291 GKGYDFAEKA
+291 GKGYDFAEKS
-301 PSEFHGISQFNI
+301 PSEFHGISKFNI

-322 ENFSSVFGSSLCRTA
+322 ENFSSVFGSEICKIAES
-337 KDDKRVCAVTAAM
+337 DKKVCAVTAAM
-350 ALGTGLKEFSEIFK
+350 ALGTGLKEFSEK
-364 DRFFDVGIAEEH
+364 YSDRFFDVGIAEEH

-387 GMKPVVALYSTFLQR
+387 GMKPVVAIYSTFLQR
-402 AYDQLIHDCSL
+402 TYDQLIHDCSL

-454 PFTFKRLNWDLE
+454 PFTFKRLNFDLE

-473 LFAVRYPRGNDTALP
+473 FFAVRYPRGNDTVLP
-488 SGYEISEMDYD
+488 NGYEISERDYD

-510 TYGRVSAEAMY
+510 TYGRVSAEAMF
-521 AVEKLKSENKTV
+521 AVEKLKTENTIV
-533 SLLVLNCIKPIPK
+533 SLLVLNCIKPIAK
-546 DVFNISMTYR
+546 DAFNIAMTYR

-564 EKSGSVGAAFAED
+564 EKSGSVGTAFAET

-602 PSLMKKYGLDRES
+602 SSLMEKFGLDRDS
-615 IYNKFLE
+615 IYNNFSE

>member
-6 TLANEKLLSAI
+6 TLANNKLLSAI
-17 KSPDDIK
+17 KSPDGLK
-24 KLSYTELGELCAE
+24 NLSYEQLNELCAE
-37 IRNAMIS
+37 IRNLMIA
-44 TVSKNGGHLSSN
+44 TVSQNGGHLSSN

-87 HKIITGRYE
+87 HKILTGRYE
-96 KFNTLRTEGGISGFS
+96 KFASLRTEGGISGFS

-134 GIAMSNLLNG
+134 GIAMSNLLAG
-144 KKDYTVAV
+144 KKNYTIAV

-176 LIVVLND
+176 LIVILND

-196 RYLAIIRSKPE
+196 RYLAVIRSKPE
-207 YFRLKAKTESVLNKI
+207 YFRLKAKTESAITKI
-222 PLIGRQLSKRIFN
+222 PFIGKLLAQEIFN
-235 IKTRIKNRMYKSTF
+235 LKTRIKNRMYKSTF

-277 LVNGPVLLHVNTIK
+277 LVNGPVLLYINTIK
-291 GKGYDFAEKA
+291 GKGYDFAEKS
-301 PSEFHGISQFNI
+301 PSEFHGISKFNI

-322 ENFSSVFGSSLCRTA
+322 ENFSSVFGSAIFEMASS
-337 KDDKRVCAVTAAM
+337 DKRVCAVTAAM
-350 ALGTGLKEFSEIFK
+350 ALGTGLKEFSEK
-364 DRFFDVGIAEEH
+364 YSDRFFDVGIAEEH

-402 AYDQLIHDCSL
+402 TYDQLIHDCSL
-413 QNANMVIAVDRAGFV
+413 QNANMLIAVDRAGFV

-446 VPNIKVYS
+446 VPNIKIYS
-454 PFTFKRLNWDLE
+454 PFTFKRMKFDLE
-466 NTIKQDG
+466 VAVKQNG
-473 LFAVRYPRGNDTALP
+473 LFAVRYPRGNDVTLP
-488 SGYEISEMDYD
+488 SGYEISENDFD

-510 TYGRVSAEAMY
+510 TYGRCSAEAMY
-521 AVEKLKSENKTV
+521 AIEKLKSENKTV
-533 SLLVLNCIKPIPK
+533 SLLVLNCIKPVPK
-546 DVFNISMTYR
+546 EAINIALTYKR
-556 KIVFYEES
+556 IVFYEES
-564 EKSGSVGAAFAED
+564 EKSGSVGTAFAET
-577 LAEKGYNGKF
+577 LAEKGYSGKF

-593 NEFVHHASV
+593 DKFVPHASV
-602 PSLMKKYGLDRES
+602 SALMKKFGLDRES
-615 IYNKFLE
+615 IYNKFSEKL
-622 RKNG
+622 NG

>member
-1 MIGDF
+1 M
-6 TLANEKLLSAI
+6 ANDKMLSEI

-24 KLSYTELGELCAE
+24 KLSYVQLGELCAE
-37 IRNAMIS
+37 IRNLMIS
-44 TVSKNGGHLSSN
+44 TVSENGGHLSSN

-87 HKIITGRYE
+87 HKILTGRYE
-96 KFNTLRTEGGISGFS
+96 QFSSLRTEGGISGFS

-134 GIAMSNLLNG
+134 GIAMSNLISG

-176 LIVVLND
+176 LIVILND

-196 RYLAIIRSKPE
+196 RYLAVIRSKPE
-207 YFRLKAKTESVLNKI
+207 YFRLKAKTESTLNKI
-222 PLIGRQLSKRIFN
+222 PLVGRLLAKEIFN

-291 GKGYDFAEKA
+291 GKGYDFAEKS
-301 PSEFHGISQFNI
+301 PSEFHGISKFNI
-313 DNGETNIGS
+313 DNGETNLGT
-322 ENFSSVFGSSLCRTA
+322 ENFSSVFGSKLCETA
-337 KDDKRVCAVTAAM
+337 EKDKSICAVTAAM
-350 ALGTGLKEFSEIFK
+350 ALGTGLKEFSEQYPN
-364 DRFFDVGIAEEH
+364 RFFDVGIAEEH

-402 AYDQLIHDCSL
+402 TYDQLIHDCSL
-413 QNANMVIAVDRAGFV
+413 QKANMLIAVDRAGFV

-434 HQGLFDVPMLLS
+434 HQGLFDVPMLMS
-446 VPNIKVYS
+446 VPNIKIYS
-454 PFTFKRLNWDLE
+454 PFTFERLNFDLE
-466 NTIKQDG
+466 NTIKQEG
-473 LFAVRYPRGNDTALP
+473 LFAVRYPRGNDTVLP
-488 SGYEISEMDYD
+488 NGYKISEKDFD
-499 LFNENGGALIV
+499 LFNENGAALIV
-510 TYGRVSAEAMY
+510 TYGRTSAEAMY
-521 AVEKLKSENKTV
+521 AIEKLKAENKNV

-546 DVFNISMTYR
+546 EAFNIVMTYK
-556 KIVFYEES
+556 KIAFYEES
-564 EKSGSVGAAFAED
+564 EKSCSVGTAFAEI
-577 LAEKGYNGKF
+577 LSEKGYCGKF

-593 NEFVHHASV
+593 NEFVPHASV
-602 PSLMKKYGLDRES
+602 KALMEKFKLDRES
-615 IYNKFLE
+615 IYEKF
-622 RKNG
+622 RRI